1 MTMDPATLGLASQQ
15 LIECGFAAGLAAS
28 LWRRHWGYAAF
39 LVLALVESHQSLRY
53 PFHVWVRDAL
63 LGPPPGNG
71 YKHIVQSDLLYV
83 GGMLGLAVLVVLTPL
98 LLRASTGRRLM
109 IGGTAIVIGMLAIE
123 LISAHWIDV
132 VIYHPQ
138 GPFTRAAIVYFVGA
152 ATIACGALLTPH
164 RPQPAGIIRGASRRD
179 A

>member
-15 LIECGFAAGLAAS
+15 LIECGFAAALAAS
-28 LWRRHWGYAAF
+28 LWRRHWSYAVF
-39 LVLALVESHQSLRY
+39 LALALVESHEGARY

-71 YKHIVQSDLLYV
+71 YKHIVQSDMLYV
-83 GGMLGLAVLVVLTPL
+83 AGMLGLAVLVVLTPW
-98 LLRASTGRRLM
+98 LLRASSGRRLM
-109 IGGTAIVIGMLAIE
+109 IGGATIVIGMLAIE
-123 LISAHWIDV
+123 LISAHWVDA

-138 GPFTRAAIVYFVGA
+138 GPFTRAAIVYFIGA
-152 ATIACGALLTPH
+152 ATIACGALLTPR
-164 RPQPAGIIRGASRRD
+164 RPQPAGVVRVAPGRD